1 MSWYKRAKDGWKRF
15 YKKIK
20 VDSDEVTVFL
30 VDGEYVRD
38 NITIEFALGGHHYVY
53 DQIPENEIWIEPTEH
68 TRDFEDNLAHECYE
82 RKLMKYEDLAYE
94 EAHQKASI
102 LERDK
107 REKEV
112 KKDN

>member
-1 MSWYKRAKDGWKRF
+1 MAWYKKAKDSWKRF
-15 YKKIK
+15 YKKL
-20 VDSDEVTVFL
+20 DSDGGINVFL

-82 RKLMKYEDLAYE
+82 RKLMKYEKMEYD
-94 EAHQKASI
+94 EAHQKAST
-102 LERDK
+102 LERDR
-107 REKEV
+107 REKEAEKGKV
-112 KKDN
+112 